1 MLERVYYW
9 LKIQR
14 FKMPPCIVAS
24 QFTPPFEPQNILLK
38 SCYPSGPGMA
48 KILPPEPVSSSP
60 AGTSPVLRHM
70 MEFAMVW
77 LRRFLYFWQ
86 PFPAKLVKTVLMGIA
101 RRALPILEK
110 MKCLKKAGEFK
121 KNENDTEKMMIAEGS
136 CLEYHPLKSHTNYLS
151 EESLVIDGYFG
162 EDIEQLLIHSSSPAV
177 NNMHLEEERISKLCL
192 ISPTIVFDLGNN
204 WQGSSEKDIEC
215 VTIQSSEH
223 VSPKLLEDTYHPE
236 IFTKELDLCG
246 YLENTLDCFNP
257 NGQLNF
263 NKGLDQILEITRI
276 PQESE
281 KNMKSNRDLPLC
293 GKQSFTCSLDSSE
306 DVEQPEMSQ
315 KSRENEDTCNMDS
328 STIPSSF
335 QSSLVL
341 SLFYSPLEDEED
353 DNDDSS
359 EDWWSEDEMEESSKT
374 KICSDGNNSRD
385 LENYQEVEEE
395 DSIQQIVFENLG
407 GALSMNS
414 QSFHPLCFS
423 KPIQAHTDLT
433 TDTLKPKNHQETL
446 VSSYRTRASFKLEE
460 SCHLPKQPLPREDQ
474 KVDNNQE
481 TYLCCQ
487 PSPGKNT
494 SPVAAEI
501 PLVSQQEIQVKKKV
515 RFSPVVTVHSLVV
528 WDYASRAARRGP
540 WEEMAR
546 DRCRFQRRIS
556 QMAAILE
563 PCLTVDHRHKVW
575 KRIYGVSMSLLEEAA
590 DNVPLCSGSTRKEK
604 LGLQS

>member
-1 MLERVYYW
+1 MRTLTSLSLSGSGHAPALTSVSIGRNGSCREELLFCKAYRPAAYSHLSRSYMLERVYYW

-24 QFTPPFEPQNILLK
+24 QFTPPFEPQNILLNC
-38 SCYPSGPGMA
+38 CYPSGPGMA

-60 AGTSPVLRHM
+60 AGTYPVLRHM
-70 MEFAMVW
+70 MEFAM
-77 LRRFLYFWQ
+77 
-86 PFPAKLVKTVLMGIA
+86 
-101 RRALPILEK
+101 
-110 MKCLKKAGEFK
+110 
-121 KNENDTEKMMIAEGS
+121 
-136 CLEYHPLKSHTNYLS
+136 
-151 EESLVIDGYFG
+151 
-162 EDIEQLLIHSSSPAV
+162 
-177 NNMHLEEERISKLCL
+177 
-192 ISPTIVFDLGNN
+192 
-204 WQGSSEKDIEC
+204 
-215 VTIQSSEH
+215 
-223 VSPKLLEDTYHPE
+223 
-236 IFTKELDLCG
+236 
-246 YLENTLDCFNP
+246 
-257 NGQLNF
+257 
-263 NKGLDQILEITRI
+263 
-276 PQESE
+276 
-281 KNMKSNRDLPLC
+281 
-293 GKQSFTCSLDSSE
+293 

-446 VSSYRTRASFKLEE
+446 VSSYRTRASSKLEE

-487 PSPGKNT
+487 PSPGKNA
-494 SPVAAEI
+494 SPIAAEI